1 MHARMSVRPEPL
13 LPGRVR
19 HRSNKQARVKGLERQ
34 KNLKGICACLRVRR
48 RWVSAGCDGYGSRG
62 RTGPWSR
69 VACSCAR
76 AAHPG
81 THPRRPILSCRS
93 ASRKERA
100 CSTVSEVDMR
110 TCKCLRAHVREC
122 ARARTCRCLWLLD
135 TGPHHAA
142 PRRITRVSHMG
153 VICWRVKVHEVAWR
167 GQVRAAWRNVASL
180 CCARKVPPSH
190 Y

>member
-122 ARARTCRCLWLLD
+122 ARAYLQMPVAAGHRTTPRR
-135 TGPHHAA
+135 TTPHH
-142 PRRITRVSHMG
+142 PRVTHGGYMLACKGTRGGLAGTGAGCM
-153 VICWRVKVHEVAWR
+153 AQR
-167 GQVRAAWRNVASL
+167 GFTVL
-180 CCARKVPPSH
+180 CKESSA
-190 Y
+190 